1 MESVSFCDIRT
12 EKMNAILKYRQ
23 LRKIA
28 NLFRFIE
35 LCLILVVISK
45 LSIHLPSAFK
55 NSGEYFRCLSMTLI
69 SPRFVFL
76 IGNAIVITL
85 FAKSGQF
92 SGTDLSKKNSVA
104 DLYEEFI
111 QNSEKNQRT
120 RRAEIK
126 YRIKQI
132 DSGSGNVQGD
142 ASIDYR
148 IKQIDSGSGS
158 GNVHGDASIKYRIK
172 QIDSGSG
179 NASITIKKIGNPE
192 EIKHYRRSQSEKIAV
207 VQRENPHSKLSRS
220 ETEKSKKIVRLS
232 EGTEQISYPEDG
244 MSNEEFQ
251 EMVEAFIA
259 RQQRLRREEEFCG
272 F

>member
-1 MESVSFCDIRT
+1 MESVGFCDIRT

-126 YRIKQI
+126 YRIKQT
-132 DSGSGNVQGD
+132 D
-142 ASIDYR
+142 
-148 IKQIDSGSGS
+148 S

-179 NASITIKKIGNPE
+179 NASIAIKKIGNPE

>member
-1 MESVSFCDIRT
+1 MESVNFYDIRA
-12 EKMNAILKYRQ
+12 EKANAILKYRQ

-35 LCLILVVISK
+35 LCLILVVISRF
-45 LSIHLPSAFK
+45 SSHLPTAFK
-55 NSGEYFRCLSMTLI
+55 NSSEYFRYLSVTLI

-92 SGTDLSKKNSVA
+92 SAKDPSKKNSVA

-111 QNSEKNQRT
+111 QNSEKNQKT
-120 RRAEIK
+120 RRAEIE

-132 DSGSGNVQGD
+132 DDSRGD
-142 ASIDYR
+142 SSI
-148 IKQIDSGSGS
+148 S
-158 GNVHGDASIKYRIK
+158 V
-172 QIDSGSG
+172 
-179 NASITIKKIGNPE
+179 KKIVNPQ
-192 EIKHYRRSQSEKIAV
+192 EIKRYQRSKSEKMEV
-207 VQRENPHSKLSRS
+207 VQRENLDRELRRS
-220 ETEKSKKIVRLS
+220 ETEKFKKIVGLREDRRNS
-232 EGTEQISYPEDG
+232 SYPEDG
-244 MSNEEFQ
+244 MSNEEFRQ
-251 EMVEAFIA
+251 TVEAFIA